1 MIIKQIH
8 INRFGTLSDF
18 DIELKSGLNVI
29 RGDNEKGKSTLFAFV
44 KYIFYGISRQERE
57 KYIPWGASSCSGYL
71 VFEEDGKE
79 YRIERETLES
89 KAKDKISLYSDG
101 GREMSADNVSDFFGV
116 SEGIFTSTAFTGQ
129 MSGTHVNGQTI
140 PDAIENI
147 LFSADETVGT
157 TKALKKL
164 DTARIDLWHKNKK
177 GGKIFALKQEISKLE
192 ISLKS
197 AEDSAKNIIS
207 LEDRIRSD
215 MKRREKTVAEAAVFD
230 EKLDEYDAYSR
241 LEVLAKYDNAKK
253 QCAESE
259 KNLEAAKLSYA
270 KNGFVPDRKYLDRLD
285 YYLSSSAQLK
295 METSHAETA
304 AAKAESDLVSLSTG
318 NDKIRAMLEKAGGA
332 SVVTAV
338 AEDTKAKLGKARA
351 LAFSSV
357 ALAVIL
363 LLSGT
368 LTLILS
374 SFGLVVPSAL
384 LYIASVGLAA
394 LSVISFM
401 KLGKLNRSF
410 TSLLAKF
417 GAESLDELY
426 SVLEGSNSAEGV
438 RLSAQK
444 KLDDANK
451 VLNDARLALSDID
464 REIREFTS
472 AYEEHGIDTLG
483 EHISALRTIDEELT
497 RLGRD
502 HELLMV
508 KCSQCREAADGIDK
522 ELAMTA
528 IKGKLSVEEFKNF
541 NVYETRKNRNFC
553 EAQVKKL
560 SERIEQDKANLSAA
574 KATATHPS
582 DIYSRLE
589 SYRAAHDAAM
599 FEYEAC
605 LLASEMITK
614 ASDDMH
620 RGVTPALAERAGELL
635 KKFSAGKYE
644 SVGINGDFSLN
655 FSAEGMT
662 HNAELLST
670 GTQDIVYIS
679 LRIALWELLFR
690 KMRAPL
696 FFDDSFAHTDDTRLA
711 HIIRTLSEI
720 ASDSQIVVLTCHR
733 REGAAAEYLGGEV
746 ISL

>member
-29 RGDNEKGKSTLFAFV
+29 RGDNERGKSTLFAFV

-57 KYIPWGASSCSGYL
+57 KYIPWGANSCSGYL

-89 KAKDKISLYSDG
+89 KAKDKISLYTEG
-101 GREMSADNVSDFFGV
+101 GREMSAESVSDFFGV
-116 SEGIFTSTAFTGQ
+116 SESVFTSTAFTGQ

-157 TKALKKL
+157 AKALKKL
-164 DTARIDLWHKNKK
+164 DAARTELWHKNKK

-197 AEDSAKNIIS
+197 AEDSAKTIIS

-215 MKRREKTVAEAAVFD
+215 TKRREKTIAEAAAFD
-230 EKLDEYDAYSR
+230 EKLEEYDAYSK
-241 LEVLAKYDNAKK
+241 LEALAKYDNAKK

-259 KNLEAAKLSYA
+259 KELEAARASHT
-270 KNGFVPDRKYLDRLD
+270 KNGIVPNRKYLDRLE

-295 METSHAETA
+295 MEASHAETDV
-304 AAKAESDLVSLSTG
+304 AKAEAELVALTTG
-318 NDKIRAMLEKAGGA
+318 NDKIRVMLDRAGGA
-332 SVVTAV
+332 AVITSV
-338 AEDTKAKLGKARA
+338 AESTKAKIKKERI
-351 LAFSSV
+351 LAFSSL

-363 LLSGT
+363 LLAGT
-368 LTLILS
+368 LTLVLS
-374 SFGLVVPSAL
+374 SFGLILPAVL
-384 LYIASVGLAA
+384 MYIAAVGIAA
-394 LSVISFM
+394 LSVNSSM

-410 TSLLAKF
+410 TTLIAKF
-417 GAESLDELY
+417 GAESLEQLY
-426 SVLEGSNSAEGV
+426 AVLEGTNSSEGV
-438 RLSAQK
+438 RLAAK
-444 KLDDANK
+444 EKLADANK
-451 VLNDARLALSDID
+451 ALSDARLAISEADS
-464 REIREFTS
+464 EIRRFTS
-472 AYEEHGIDTLG
+472 VYEEHGIDTLAD
-483 EHISALRTIDEELT
+483 HISALRAIDEELT

-502 HELLMV
+502 HELLVV
-508 KCSQCREAADGIDK
+508 KCSQCREAAEGIDK
-522 ELAMTA
+522 DLAMSA
-528 IKGKLSVEEFKNF
+528 IKGKLSAEEFKSF

-582 DIYSRLE
+582 DIYSKLE

-605 LLASEMITK
+605 LLASDMITK

-635 KKFSAGKYE
+635 KKFSAGKYG

-690 KMRAPL
+690 KMRSPL

-711 HIIRTLSEI
+711 HIIKTLSEI
-720 ASDSQIVVLTCHR
+720 ANDSQIVVLTCHK